1 MRALVLTSS
10 PKEKEYSVTQVLASQ
25 FAKGMREAGADV
37 EGYDL
42 TRMNIKHCMGC
53 GACSTVTNGHCIIK
67 DEMTEIL
74 YTKFIEADVVVLA
87 TPIYFGMLNAVMKNF
102 IERLFPYLDPKQIAK
117 GDMVVQNFRGPFP
130 KIVAISAASWHKS
143 HAFMQMSAYLKY
155 LFDDKLIA
163 ELYRG
168 NSDAILFSPVYA
180 DKKNEILEAAFKA
193 GEELAKTNA
202 ISQDIIEKI
211 SQDLDDLEKVVS
223 LHNLNMKLSQEENV
237 TIQQYIKNRL
247 HDHGRVIPKSV
258 ESFVEYVELFFKP
271 KGEDTDTD
279 FSAQFVFNGDEKK
292 YCFFDIKNGKLTSSM
307 EKSPTADITL
317 KSSFETISAIVGH
330 QASLMEEI
338 MNGRVIVKGKIDKL
352 NRVGTYLLME

>member
-25 FAKGMREAGADV
+25 FAK
-37 EGYDL
+37 
-42 TRMNIKHCMGC
+42 
-53 GACSTVTNGHCIIK
+53 
-67 DEMTEIL
+67 
-74 YTKFIEADVVVLA
+74 
-87 TPIYFGMLNAVMKNF
+87 GMLNAVMKNF

-117 GDMVVQNFRGPFP
+117 GDMVVQNFRGSFP

-180 DKKNEILEAAFKA
+180 DKKDEILEAAFKA

-202 ISQDIIEKI
+202 ISQDTIEKV

-223 LHNLNMKLSQEENV
+223 LHNLNMKLSQEEKV

-247 HDHGRVIPKSV
+247 HDHGRVLPKSV

-271 KGEDTDTD
+271 KGEDTD

-330 QASLMEEI
+330 KASLMEEI
-338 MNGRVIVKGKIDKL
+338 LNGRVIVKGKIDKL